1 MNSNP
6 KELRIQ
12 REKIRTMIDIA
23 KKLGGAVEV
32 DGDII
37 SVEELLEM
45 LNDLDEQIAIESSK
59 LDNLEFLPNRKRK

>member
-1 MNSNP
+1 MMNP

-23 KKLGGAVEV
+23 KKLGGAVDV

-37 SVEELLEM
+37 TVEELIELLKE
-45 LNDLDEQIAIESSK
+45 LDEQIAIESSK
-59 LDNLEFLPNRKRK
+59 LDNLQFMPNRSRK

>member
-1 MNSNP
+1 MMNP

-23 KKLGGAVEV
+23 KKLGGAVDV

-37 SVEELLEM
+37 AVEELIELLKE
-45 LNDLDEQIAIESSK
+45 LDEQIAIESSK
-59 LDNLEFLPNRKRK
+59 LDNLQFMPNRSRK

>member
-1 MNSNP
+1 MNP

-23 KKLGGAVEV
+23 KKLGGAVDV

-37 SVEELLEM
+37 TVEELIELLKE
-45 LNDLDEQIAIESSK
+45 LDEQIAIESSK
-59 LDNLEFLPNRKRK
+59 LDNLQFMPNRSRK

>member
-1 MNSNP
+1 MMNP

-23 KKLGGAVEV
+23 KKLGGAVDV

-37 SVEELLEM
+37 TVEELIELLKE
-45 LNDLDEQIAIESSK
+45 LDEQIAIESSK
-59 LDNLEFLPNRKRK
+59 LENLQFMPNRSRK